1 MQCPPLAGGRGAL
14 GNVQCPGGLRLG
26 VSCEVPQDHHRPQFL
41 RQAADGLLQGQGV
54 IGIRTGALRQSLLP
68 GQAPPAPQLPV
79 ARIQHD
85 PGEPGLEKV
94 RLTQLPQSPQG
105 LVYALVHRLQGVGLA
120 AQVQVRR
127 PVQPGPESLRPA
139 GEFVVI
145 HGGPPFSSLHLF
157 ESQAAGFVCG
167 GGKIFSQAG
176 RTPLRISVVCRAFA
190 QKKVPARASLRDAS
204 APGRSRPGT
213 VFAVQR
219 RGDRQRRALPAGASA
234 GGAGAPLGIT
244 PGDGLSDTHPSA
256 GASPHGCRSG
266 WRRCPHGP
274 ASPGW
279 TAGPRRFPAGGRQRS
294 GAGCGG

>member
-1 MQCPPLAGGRGAL
+1 
-14 GNVQCPGGLRLG
+14 GLRLG

-79 ARIQHD
+79 ARVQHD
-85 PGEPGLEKV
+85 PGEPGLKKV

-167 GGKIFSQAG
+167 GGKFFHRQAE
-176 RTPLRISVVCRAFA
+176 RRCAFPWSAVRLRR
-190 QKKVPARASLRDAS
+190 KKSRPGHVPGRDAS
-204 APGRSRPGT
+204 APGRSRPGA

-256 GASPHGCRSG
+256 G
-266 WRRCPHGP
+266 
-274 ASPGW
+274 
-279 TAGPRRFPAGGRQRS
+279 
-294 GAGCGG
+294 